1 MSTYLVA
8 FVVSKFEKING
19 TTPKGVIVEVAAR
32 PDAIRNGEGDYAL
45 DEAMKII
52 DFYADY
58 FNISYPLKK
67 SSNF

>member
-45 DEAMKII
+45 GEAMKII